1 MIPTIPPTADELLAA
16 IDQARHEEFWGKE
29 SHLRTAAAWVVI
41 LAALLATWVV
51 VVAVAFTVVQALWWV
66 TS

>member
-16 IDQARHEEFWGKE
+16 IDRARSAEFWGKE
-29 SHLRTAAAWVVI
+29 SHLRTAAAWMVI
-41 LAALLATWVV
+41 LLTLLAVWVV

-66 TS
+66 TP